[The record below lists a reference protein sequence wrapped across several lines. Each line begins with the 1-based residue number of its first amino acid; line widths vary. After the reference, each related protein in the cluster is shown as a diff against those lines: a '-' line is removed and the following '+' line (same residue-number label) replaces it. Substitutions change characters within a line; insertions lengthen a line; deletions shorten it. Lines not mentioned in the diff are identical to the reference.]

1 MSPPNRKSLER
12 GSVPTDRRAWEIKS
26 RIAAAKG
33 VSRLKSLTG
42 QTKFIEDVAHRIDEI
57 CPATAVSGPPGI
69 CLPGQLDR
77 IEEAAFGLDVKT
89 EIAQF
94 SGAPKVTLAAR
105 RIELHNVYIDGY
117 SLHCQGRTLCMRTD
131 GQADIPDTDIIE
143 LQDAG
148 LRSSFLGC
156 WFFGHW
162 LRDDCATHELAHDF
176 GPVLGIQTPFW
187 PDKQDYL
194 TLFQQEV
201 LTARQAYVSKL
212 VMFDDIHQGLDKAVR
227 FEILRKKIRQSVIPE
242 HSNHLVYLRRGGT
255 ASARSISNE
264 SQVAEAL
271 EQRGVIIVSA
281 EQMSIPDMVAKLLG
295 ARMIISIEGSQ
306 ISHALYTLNDGGS
319 VLAIQPPDRFFN
331 SHMDWL
337 RVLNMHYGIVVG
349 QGLGGQFH
357 IDVNELLRTIDLM
370 DVQK

>member
-1 MSPPNRKSLER
+1 MSDLSLSR
-12 GSVPTDRRAWEIKS
+12 TLGIKS
-26 RIAAAKG
+26 RIIAAKG
-33 VSRLKSLTG
+33 MARLKSITR
-42 QTKFIEDVAHRIDEI
+42 QTTFIEDVAHRIDEI
-57 CPATAVSGPPGI
+57 CPAETLSGPAGV

-77 IEEAAFGLDVKT
+77 ISAAAFDLDVKT

-117 SLHCQGRTLCMRTD
+117 SLHCQGRRLCMRTD
-131 GQADIPDTDIIE
+131 GQAHVPDTAMIE
-143 LQDAG
+143 LQNAG

-162 LRDDCATHELAHDF
+162 LRDDCATHELARDF
-176 GPVLGIQTPFW
+176 GPVLGIQTPYW
-187 PDKQDYL
+187 PDKVDYL
-194 TLFQQEV
+194 TLFGQEV
-201 LTARQAYVSKL
+201 LTARQAFVSKL
-212 VMFDDIHQGLDKAVR
+212 VMFDDIHQGRDKALR
-227 FEILRKKIRQSVIPE
+227 FQILREKIRRVVTPV
-242 HSNHLVYLRRGGT
+242 HSDHIVYLRRGGS

-264 SQVAEAL
+264 AEVVKAL
-271 EQRGVIIVSA
+271 HHRGVIIVSA
-281 EQMSIPDMVAKLLG
+281 EQLSIPEMAAKLLG

-306 ISHALYTLNDGGS
+306 ISHALYTLKEGGS

-337 RVLNMHYGIVVG
+337 RVLDMHYGIVVG

-357 IDVNELLRTIDLM
+357 VDVDELLRTIDLM
-370 DVQK
+370 DAQK